1 MATQLDLQ
9 EQEQL
14 DALKAFWNKY
24 GNLVT
29 WALVLVL
36 GAFAAWNGY
45 QYWQREQAQ
54 KAAGMFEELDRA
66 AIAGDAEKAGRV
78 FADLKQNFPRT
89 AFAQQGG
96 LLVAKTQA
104 AKGLADPAK
113 ASLAWV
119 AENGIE
125 DEVRTIARLR
135 LAALQADGK
144 QYDEALKTLDAAK
157 AAGFEG
163 LVADRRGDTLMAMG
177 KKPEA
182 RAAYQSAWAAM
193 GEKVDYR
200 RLVEAKLTALG
211 AAPVPA
217 AGAASAAVAT
227 AVTAVTSVT
236 GAAPAAPAPGA
247 SR

>member
-14 DALKAFWNKY
+14 DALKAFWKKQ
-24 GNLVT
+24 GSRIT

-45 QYWQREQAQ
+45 QYWQREQAS
-54 KAAGMFEELDRA
+54 KAAAMFEELDRA
-66 AIAGDAEKAGRV
+66 ALAGDAEKAGRV

-96 LLVAKTQA
+96 LVAAKAQA

-113 ASLAWV
+113 ASLTWV

-125 DEVRTIARLR
+125 DEMRTIARLR
-135 LAALQADGK
+135 LAGLQADGK
-144 QYDEALKTLDAAK
+144 QFDEALKTLDAAK
-157 AAGFEG
+157 AEGFEG

-182 RAAYQSAWAAM
+182 RAAYQAAWAAM

-200 RLVEAKLTALG
+200 RLVEAKLTAMG
-211 AAPVPA
+211 AAPMAA
-217 AGAASAAVAT
+217 AGAALAA
-227 AVTAVTSVT
+227 
-236 GAAPAAPAPGA
+236 AAGA
-247 SR
+247 SK